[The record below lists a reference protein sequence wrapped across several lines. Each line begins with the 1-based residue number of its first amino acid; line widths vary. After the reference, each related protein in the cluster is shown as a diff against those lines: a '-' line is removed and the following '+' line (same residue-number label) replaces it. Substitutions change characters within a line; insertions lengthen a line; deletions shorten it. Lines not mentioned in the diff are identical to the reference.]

1 MGGTL
6 YIVSAPIGNLEDITL
21 RALRILKEVD
31 LIAAE
36 DTRHTRKLLSYYDIH
51 TSMISYFEHNEV
63 RRSKSLLKKLENGS
77 DIALVSNA
85 GTPAISD
92 PGYHIINMCIEAG
105 IDVVPIPGA
114 SAFLAA
120 VVVSGFPLHSF
131 IFEGFLPVR
140 KSRRVRRLNPLCDEP
155 RTVIFYESRYKLLKF
170 LADVLETLGDRELVI
185 ARELTKMYEEIY
197 KGTVSQAIEKFTEE
211 GPKGEFVIVMR
222 GAEKSGHENSHQDS

>member
-36 DTRHTRKLLSYYDIH
+36 DTRRTRKLLSYYDIH
-51 TSMISYFEHNEV
+51 TPMISYFEHNEI
-63 RRSKSLLKKLENGS
+63 RRGKSLLKKLESGS
-77 DIALVSNA
+77 KVALVSNA

-92 PGYHIINMCIEAG
+92 PGHHMVNMCIEAG
-105 IDVVPIPGA
+105 IDVVPVPGP

-120 VVVSGFPLHSF
+120 AVVSGFPLHGF
-131 IFEGFLPVR
+131 VFEGFLPAKR
-140 KSRRVRRLNPLCDEP
+140 SRRVKKLNMLSDEA
-155 RTVIFYESRYKLLKF
+155 RTLIFYESPHRLLKF
-170 LADVLETLGDRELVI
+170 LADVLEVLGDRELVI

-197 KGTVSQAIEKFTEE
+197 RGSVSLAIQKFTEME
-211 GPKGEFVIVMR
+211 PKGEFTIVIR
-222 GAEKSGHENSHQDS
+222 GAQDENN

>member
-21 RALRILKEVD
+21 RALRILKEVE

-51 TSMISYFEHNEV
+51 TPMISYFERNEA
-63 RRSKSLLKKLENGS
+63 RRGKLLLKKLENGS
-77 DIALVSNA
+77 KVALVSNA

-92 PGYHIINMCIEAG
+92 PGYHIINMCIEAE
-105 IDVVPIPGA
+105 IDIIPIPGP

-120 VVVSGFPLHSF
+120 ATVSGFPLHSF
-131 IFEGFLPVR
+131 IFEGFLPAK
-140 KSRRVRRLNPLCDEP
+140 KSRRVKKLNMLRDEA
-155 RTVIFYESRYKLLKF
+155 RTLIFYESPHRLLRF
-170 LADVLETLGDRELVI
+170 LTDLLEVFGDRELVI

-197 KGTVSQAIEKFTEE
+197 RGPVNLAIQKFTDVE
-211 GPKGEFVIVMR
+211 PRGEFTIVVS
-222 GAEKSGHENSHQDS
+222 GAKAIQNENN